1 MQPDDY
7 GHWLEV
13 IAGALAALGAW
24 VWRIAHLDASREARL
39 KSLEAWVRDEQAKRR
54 ERDKDM
60 FAKLEDLRVNQAAQ
74 GSDIKHIAS
83 TCTETQ
89 AAILEILAD
98 RLPGGN
104 RKGDPPRRDA

>member
-7 GHWLEV
+7 TRWLEV

-39 KSLEAWVRDEQAKRR
+39 KALEAWVKDEQAKRS

-60 FAKLEDLRVNQAAQ
+60 FARLENLRVEQAVQ
-74 GSDIKHIAS
+74 GADIKHIAS
-83 TCTETQ
+83 TCNETN

-98 RLPGGN
+98 RLEGGN
-104 RKGDPPRRDA
+104 RKNDPPRRT